1 MNTYNIMIQW
11 EKFKDQMPV
20 IDKCRR
26 YMKINN
32 DFDLNPEI
40 VKEDIDQLLDST
52 EKCLDA
58 IRQIKRELGI

>member
-20 IDKCRR
+20 IDKCQR
-26 YMKINN
+26 YMVINN
-32 DFDLNPEI
+32 DFDLQPEI
-40 VKEDIDQLLDST
+40 VKEDIDKLLEST
-52 EKCLDA
+52 NKCLDA

>member
-1 MNTYNIMIQW
+1 MNAANIMIQW
-11 EKFKDQMPV
+11 EKFKSQMPK

-32 DFDLNPEI
+32 DFDLAPEI
-40 VKEDIDQLLDST
+40 VKEDVDQLLDST
-52 EKCLDA
+52 NQCLDA

>member
-52 EKCLDA
+52 DKCLDA